1 MVFIG
6 ILLLLDGVAG
16 IAASTM
22 AVGDIGLACLF
33 AGIAALLSG
42 IGLLILNGRVKRLIK
57 ENARRAAGNPTGCL
71 TPNDQ
76 VREEVTVI
84 IPQSPVKMQ

>member
-6 ILLLLDGVAG
+6 ILLLLDGVVG

-22 AVGDIGLACLF
+22 AFGDIGLACLF

-42 IGLLILNGRVKRLIK
+42 IGLLIANGKIK
-57 ENARRAAGNPTGCL
+57 KL
-71 TPNDQ
+71 Q
-76 VREEVTVI
+76 
-84 IPQSPVKMQ
+84 K

>member
-1 MVFIG
+1 MIFVG

-22 AVGDIGLACLF
+22 AFGDIGVACLL

-42 IGLLILNGRVKRLIK
+42 IGLLVLNGRLKKLQK
-57 ENARRAAGNPTGCL
+57 
-71 TPNDQ
+71 
-76 VREEVTVI
+76 
-84 IPQSPVKMQ
+84 